1 MKKTFAAKLTAV
13 LLAFVLLAGMT
24 MPAFAAEQAM
34 PEPTWQNVIES
45 ITPIGE
51 PWVTLDL
58 MPNGYI
64 FTDYSIPRDYDV
76 TLKDGTT
83 QRVRIPRREVQDLF
97 SDGRHIGHYFDVETA
112 NETITL
118 YAVIYLND
126 ENRQQGVF
134 EVGQVVFVPVAY
146 EGKTYDKPYYYLLFS
161 APCRTEIDD
170 SSFLARLLYPIYAAF
185 QKIILFFED
194 LRDRLGV

>member
-1 MKKTFAAKLTAV
+1 MKKTFAIRLTAV
-13 LLAFVLLAGMT
+13 LLMLTLCVSLTL
-24 MPAFAAEQAM
+24 PAFAAEQPI

-64 FTDYSIPRDYDV
+64 FTDYSIPREYDV
-76 TLKDGTT
+76 ALKDGTT

-97 SDGRHIGHYFDVETA
+97 KDGMYVGHFFDVETES
-112 NETITL
+112 ETITL
-118 YAVIYLND
+118 YALIFFD
-126 ENRQQGVF
+126 EENKQSIL
-134 EVGQVVFVPVAY
+134 EIGQVVTAPVEY
-146 EGKTYDKPYYYLLFS
+146 EGEVYYRNYYYRIS
-161 APCRTEIDD
+161 VEPCRTEIDD
-170 SSFLARLLYPIYAAF
+170 SSFLARLLYPVYAAF

-194 LRDRLGV
+194 LRDRLGI

>member
-76 TLKDGTT
+76 ALKDGTT

-134 EVGQVVFVPVAY
+134 EVGQVVFVPVEY
-146 EGKTYDKPYYYLLFS
+146 EGKTYDKPYYYLIFS
-161 APCRTEIDD
+161 EPCRTEIDD

-185 QKIILFFED
+185 QKVIRYFED
-194 LRDRLGV
+194 LRDRLGI

>member
-1 MKKTFAAKLTAV
+1 MKKTFVLRLTAV
-13 LLAFVLLAGMT
+13 LLVLALCFSLTLPALAAD
-24 MPAFAAEQAM
+24 PEM

-64 FTDYSIPRDYDV
+64 FTNYSIPREYDV
-76 TLKDGTT
+76 ALKDGTT

-112 NETITL
+112 SETITL

-126 ENRQQGVF
+126 EKRQQGVF
-134 EVGQVVFVPVAY
+134 EVGQVVYIPVEY
-146 EGKTYDKPYYYLLFS
+146 EGKTYDKPYYYLIFS
-161 APCRTEIDD
+161 EPCRTEIDD
-170 SSFLARLLYPIYAAF
+170 SSFLARVLYPIYAAF
-185 QKIILFFED
+185 QKVILYFED
-194 LRDRLGV
+194 LRDRLGI